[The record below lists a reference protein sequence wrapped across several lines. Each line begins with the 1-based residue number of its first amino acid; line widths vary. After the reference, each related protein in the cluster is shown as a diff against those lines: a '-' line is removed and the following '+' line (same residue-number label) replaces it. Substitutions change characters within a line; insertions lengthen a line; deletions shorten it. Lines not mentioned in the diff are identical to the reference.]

1 MRVATFLI
9 LMVLAACGRNDVPL
23 PTNDVP
29 LPTFE
34 AAEFCSTAALLPT
47 RIEADPAADPAVWG
61 INRAGERLDLA
72 WPAGFTARPHGDTIE
87 IAAPDGTIVARSGEW
102 LAGAGGGVIQASNGL
117 IGLCRFANW
126 HR

>member
-1 MRVATFLI
+1 
-9 LMVLAACGRNDVPL
+9 
-23 PTNDVP
+23 VP

-34 AAEFCSTAALLPT
+34 VGEFCSAAALLPT

-61 INRAGERLDLA
+61 TNRAGERVELA
-72 WPAGFTARPHGDTIE
+72 WPVGFTARRNGDTIE

-102 LAGAGGGVIQASNGL
+102 LVGAGGGIIQGSNGP
-117 IGLCRFANW
+117 IGLCGFANW